1 MDLIKIEENN
11 KYSVF
16 KLDKE
21 IEKIIGKNQKA
32 LDEFMEEIKK
42 ANTLGN
48 HINLIKIC
56 QIPDGLEDRPEWTI
70 MESYCEN
77 YKMCSLYMRG
87 EPPIG
92 CKCPYEIAYVYQL
105 SQDLFR
111 ELSIEINNQS
121 TERLMIEDFI
131 SYNLIKYRMEK
142 VLAVSNIM
150 VNSIEVTKIGSNYK
164 KELNPIL
171 SQLSSID
178 KIIDNIRK
186 RFIADRESKLKFGL
200 ESAKIKVDQEKVKM
214 IKAMDSK
221 TKVNNNNKLGL
232 IIEEDDDDILEFPN
246 S

>member
-1 MDLIKIEENN
+1 MNLITIEENN

-16 KLDKE
+16 KIDKE
-21 IEKIIGKNQKA
+21 IEKIIGKNEQA
-32 LDEFMEEIKK
+32 LDDFMEEINK

-48 HINLIKIC
+48 HINLIKLC
-56 QIPDGLEDRPEWTI
+56 QIPNGIEDRPEWTI
-70 MESYCEN
+70 MESFCEN
-77 YKMCSLYMRG
+77 YKMCSLYLKG
-87 EPPIG
+87 SPPIG

-105 SQDLFR
+105 SKDLFR

-131 SYNLIKYRMEK
+131 TYNLLKYRMEK

-150 VNSIEVTKIGSNYK
+150 INSIEVTKIGSNYK

-171 SQLSSID
+171 PQLSNID

-221 TKVNNNNKLGL
+221 TKVNNSNKLGL
-232 IIEEDDDDILEFPN
+232 IIDEDGDVLEFPD